1 MKKEISVIDA
11 CALIAFLNNESG
23 AEKVQMEFQK
33 AVTGE
38 TEIFMHVI
46 NLYEVYYDCWKVK
59 GKVKAHEFLTE
70 ITNLPI
76 TIERRISNLL
86 LSEAGYFKV
95 NEKVS
100 LADSIALGLA
110 KIKKASVISS
120 DHHEF
125 DVLERKNLMK
135 FCWIR

>member
-1 MKKEISVIDA
+1 
-11 CALIAFLNNESG
+11 
-23 AEKVQMEFQK
+23 MEFQK
-33 AVTGE
+33 AVAGE
-38 TEIFMHVI
+38 TEIIMHVI
-46 NLYEVYYDCWKVK
+46 NLYEVYYDCWKIT
-59 GKVKAHEFLTE
+59 GKEKAQELLTE
-70 ITNLPI
+70 ITKLPI
-76 TIERRISNLL
+76 NIERRISNLL

-110 KIKKASVISS
+110 KMKNAFVISS

-125 DVLERKNLMK
+125 DVIERKNLMK

>member
-1 MKKEISVIDA
+1 MKKAISVIDA

-23 AEKVQMEFQK
+23 AETVQMEFQK
-33 AVTGE
+33 AVAGE
-38 TEIFMHVI
+38 TEIIMHVI
-46 NLYEVYYDCWKVK
+46 NLYEVYYDCWKVT
-59 GKVKAHEFLTE
+59 GKEKAQELLTE
-70 ITNLPI
+70 ITKLPI
-76 TIERRISNLL
+76 NIERRISNLL

-110 KIKKASVISS
+110 KMKNAFVISS

-125 DVLERKNLMK
+125 DVIERKNLMK